1 MARHNIKDLTL
12 GQSIAE
18 FYLVKSKKKSTTRND
33 KPYLDLELQDKT
45 GLIKAK
51 VWDDADQVDR
61 ECSRGDVVKVQAEVE
76 QYRDVLQLKIKRL
89 RRAEPE
95 EADLAELLPTTEK
108 DAGALLNDLRELI
121 ATIKNPSL
129 RQLLELFFADPDFVS
144 KLTTSAAARNIHHSY
159 RGGLLEHIHTMT
171 RIAAFLVE
179 NIYPALDRDLVIAG
193 AILHDV
199 GKIQELDSE
208 REISYTRE
216 GFLQG
221 HIHLGVKMIHEQAA
235 AVPGFPPELLLHLE
249 HIVLSHHGEREWGSP
264 VLPATPE
271 AMLIHHV
278 DNLDAKT
285 TMVLEAIKGDKNLD
299 EEFTEYHRTLER
311 HLYKVRPKPAKEA
324 GEG

>member
-159 RGGLLEHIHTMT
+159 RGGLLEHIQTMT

-221 HIHLGVKMIHEQAA
+221 HIHLGVRMIHEQAA

-311 HLYKVRPKPAKEA
+311 HLYKVRPKPAGEA

>member
-1 MARHNIKDLTL
+1 MARHAIKDLTL
-12 GQSIAE
+12 GQNFTE

-33 KPYLDLELQDKT
+33 KLYLDLELQDKT
-45 GLIKAK
+45 GIIKAK
-51 VWDDADQVDR
+51 VWDEAEKVDQ
-61 ECSRGDVVKVQAEVE
+61 ECARGDVVKIQAEVE

-89 RRAEPE
+89 RRAGPE
-95 EADLAELLPTTEK
+95 ETDLAELLPASDK
-108 DAGALLNDLRELI
+108 DASALLQDLRALI
-121 ATIKNPSL
+121 ATIKNPHL
-129 RQLLELFFADPDFVS
+129 QNLLELFFADQKFVA
-144 KLTTSAAARNIHHSY
+144 KLSVSAAARNVHHSF
-159 RGGLLEHIHTMT
+159 RGGLLEHVHAMT

-179 NIYPALDRDLVIAG
+179 TIYPGLDRDLVIAG
-193 AILHDV
+193 AILHDA
-199 GKIQELDSE
+199 GKIDELNSE

-221 HIHLGVKMIHEQAA
+221 HIHLGLMMIHEKALTL
-235 AVPGFPPELLLHLE
+235 PEFPPELLLHLE

-285 TMVLEAIKGDKNLD
+285 TMVLEAIRGDKNLD

-311 HLYKVRPKPAKEA
+311 HFYKVRPAAAKDE